1 MNILSILSK
10 DISTW
15 DDLMQ
20 KFTFLSKK
28 EKGDAFE
35 NITKLYF
42 EIDPKY
48 QFYDNIWLFSEL
60 PAKELEIL
68 GLPSQDL
75 GIDIIAKSGDEYHAI
90 QCKFHDDNSKSITF
104 KEVATFIS
112 LLESNPKL
120 TQGYICS
127 TADSTSHNF
136 QKLKTKPIN
145 LILSDD
151 WNNLGPDFFHQ
162 IEDILNGKKPTYKI
176 FEPKEH
182 QEKAIKDAVS
192 YFSKST
198 NTRGK
203 LIFPC
208 GSGKSLTGLWITQ
221 ALKSKTTLIAV
232 PSLSLIKQT
241 LEVYISQMAALNVP
255 VKWLCICS
263 DEGIGKDEDV
273 VIYTENIG
281 VPCQTDPVY
290 IEQWLKKN
298 KGENIIVF
306 TTYQSGRIIAEIS
319 KNLAISF
326 DVGIFDEAHKTVGSD
341 KKLFSHLLLEENI
354 SISKRIFM
362 TATERFYQGS
372 DDSIISMNN
381 TSIYGEVFTQMSFK
395 EAIELNL
402 LTDYKVI
409 TIEVGK
415 SEISDFIKQN
425 NLVQL
430 NDKWKKETEARS
442 LASML
447 ALRKA
452 MEQFPIKNAVSFHSS
467 IDKAIRNKELQDH
480 ISTTYN
486 FEPIVSYTVS
496 GNQPTA
502 KRNRIVQEFARSERA
517 LITNAKCLTEGVDV
531 PNIDCIVFADPRKS
545 KVDIVQALGRA
556 LRRKE
561 GKEWGYVVLPVVYDE
576 ETKEIDNE
584 NFKEIVAIL
593 RGLASNDS
601 RIIEY
606 FEAKSSDKHTKSNKS
621 DSIFNFSVISE
632 ILDEK
637 ELEKHLEI
645 RLWDKLSGYNW
656 LQFEEAR
663 NFVHKL
669 KLKTQKEWFRYCK
682 NGHNPDDIPTNPN
695 KIYMQDGWKSWGD
708 WIGSDS
714 VASHLREYKS
724 FEEARDFVHKLKLKS
739 LKEWKDYCKSAI
751 NPKDIPTNPNR
762 TYKQDGWKTWGDWF
776 GTGTVA
782 PRLREYKSFEKA
794 RDFVHKL
801 KLKGVKEW
809 LEYCKSGIKP
819 EDIPANP
826 DNIYKQ
832 DGWKGF
838 GDWIGSG
845 SVANFLKEFKS
856 FEKARDFV
864 HKLMFKNQKEWRD
877 YCKSGQ
883 KPEDIPSNPDKT
895 YKHDGWKGM
904 GDWIG
909 SGTVATYFREYKPF
923 EEARDFVHKLKLKSG
938 EEWKDYCKFGQKPDD
953 IPAAPDSTY
962 KQDGWKDWG
971 DWLGSGSVA
980 TQLREYKPFEEA
992 RDFVHKLKLKGVKEW
1007 QVYCKSGQKPE
1018 DIPSN
1023 PDKTY
1028 KQDGWKGMGDWLGSG
1043 SVASHLKKYSSF
1055 EEARKFVH
1063 KLKLNSQKEWQV
1075 YCKSGQK
1082 PEDIPTNPNKIYMQD
1097 GWKGMGDWLG
1107 SGTVSPRLREYKS
1120 FEEARD
1126 FIHKLK
1132 LKGEKEW
1139 LEYCKSGQKP
1149 EDIPAAP
1156 ESTYKQAGWKGTGD
1170 WLGTGTVATRL
1181 REYKSFEDAR
1191 NFIHKLKLKG
1201 QKEWYDYCKTGHKPE
1216 DIPSNPDKTY
1226 KQNGWN
1232 GIEDWLGY

>member
-1 MNILSILSK
+1 
-10 DISTW
+10 
-15 DDLMQ
+15 
-20 KFTFLSKK
+20 
-28 EKGDAFE
+28 
-35 NITKLYF
+35 
-42 EIDPKY
+42 
-48 QFYDNIWLFSEL
+48 
-60 PAKELEIL
+60 
-68 GLPSQDL
+68 
-75 GIDIIAKSGDEYHAI
+75 
-90 QCKFHDDNSKSITF
+90 
-104 KEVATFIS
+104 VATFIS

-162 IEDILNGKKPTYKI
+162 IEDILNGKKPTYKK

-182 QEKAIKDAVS
+182 QEKAIKDAVR
-192 YFSKST
+192 YFSNST

-241 LEVYISQMAALNVP
+241 LEVYISQMTALNIP

-290 IEQWLKKN
+290 IEHWLKKN

-467 IDKAIRNKELQDH
+467 IDKAIRNKELQEH
-480 ISTTYN
+480 ISNTYH

-584 NFKEIVAIL
+584 NFNEIVAIL

-606 FEAKSSDKHTKSNKS
+606 FEAKSSDKNTKSNKS
-621 DSIFNFSVISE
+621 DSLFNFSVISE

-645 RLWDKLSGYNW
+645 RLWDKLSGYKW

-663 NFVHKL
+663 DIIHKLKLKSGDEWREYCKSGIKPNDIPTRPDYTYKQDGWKDWGDWIGFGTMATHLREYKSFEDARDFVHKL
-669 KLKTQKEWFRYCK
+669 KLKSTEEWWSYCK
-682 NGHNPDDIPTNPN
+682 SGHKPEDIPAAPER
-695 KIYMQDGWKSWGD
+695 IYKQDGWKGMGDWIGTGSISNRLREYKSFEDARDFVHKLKVKSQKEWSEYCKSGHKPEDIPASPESTYKQDGWRGMGDWIGTGSIAPFLREYRPFEEAKDFVHKLKLKNQKEWNDYCKSGQKPEDIPANPNQTYKQNGWKTMGD
-708 WIGSDS
+708 WIGSGN
-714 VASHLREYKS
+714 VASYLREYKSFEDARDFVHKLKLKSTEEWWSYCKSGHKPEDIPTSPESTYKQVGWKGMGDWLGTGTVATHLREYKSFEDARDFVHKLKLKGQKEWNDYCKSGQKPEDIPAAPQSTYNQVGWKGFGDWLGSGYVATNLREYKS
-724 FEEARDFVHKLKLKS
+724 FEEARDFVHKLNLKS
-739 LKEWKDYCKSAI
+739 LKEWK
-751 NPKDIPTNPNR
+751 
-762 TYKQDGWKTWGDWF
+762 
-776 GTGTVA
+776 
-782 PRLREYKSFEKA
+782 
-794 RDFVHKL
+794 
-801 KLKGVKEW
+801 
-809 LEYCKSGIKP
+809 EYCKSGHKP

-826 DNIYKQ
+826 NRTYNQ
-832 DGWKGF
+832 DGWNTW
-838 GDWIGSG
+838 GDWIGS
-845 SVANFLKEFKS
+845 S
-856 FEKARDFV
+856 
-864 HKLMFKNQKEWRD
+864 
-877 YCKSGQ
+877 
-883 KPEDIPSNPDKT
+883 I
-895 YKHDGWKGM
+895 
-904 GDWIG
+904 
-909 SGTVATYFREYKPF
+909 
-923 EEARDFVHKLKLKSG
+923 
-938 EEWKDYCKFGQKPDD
+938 
-953 IPAAPDSTY
+953 
-962 KQDGWKDWG
+962 
-971 DWLGSGSVA
+971 VA
-980 TQLREYKPFEEA
+980 TQ
-992 RDFVHKLKLKGVKEW
+992 
-1007 QVYCKSGQKPE
+1007 
-1018 DIPSN
+1018 
-1023 PDKTY
+1023 
-1028 KQDGWKGMGDWLGSG
+1028 
-1043 SVASHLKKYSSF
+1043 
-1055 EEARKFVH
+1055 
-1063 KLKLNSQKEWQV
+1063 
-1075 YCKSGQK
+1075 
-1082 PEDIPTNPNKIYMQD
+1082 
-1097 GWKGMGDWLG
+1097 
-1107 SGTVSPRLREYKS
+1107 LREYKS
-1120 FEEARD
+1120 FEEARN
-1126 FIHKLK
+1126 FVHKLK
-1132 LKGEKEW
+1132 LKSAKEW
-1139 LEYCKSGQKP
+1139 KDYCKS
-1149 EDIPAAP
+1149 
-1156 ESTYKQAGWKGTGD
+1156 
-1170 WLGTGTVATRL
+1170 
-1181 REYKSFEDAR
+1181 
-1191 NFIHKLKLKG
+1191 
-1201 QKEWYDYCKTGHKPE
+1201 GHKPE
-1216 DIPSNPDKTY
+1216 DIPANPNRTY
-1226 KQNGWN
+1226 NQDGWK
-1232 GIEDWLGY
+1232 GWGDWLGY

>member
-20 KFTFLSKK
+20 KFTSLSKK

-48 QFYDNIWLFSEL
+48 QFYDNIWLFSEI

-241 LEVYISQMAALNVP
+241 LEVYLSQMAALNVP

-290 IEQWLKKN
+290 IEQWLIKN

-486 FEPIVSYTVS
+486 FEPIISYTVS

-606 FEAKSSDKHTKSNKS
+606 FEARSSDKQVKSNKS
-621 DSIFNFSVISE
+621 ENLFNFSVISE

-663 NFVHKL
+663 DFVHKL
-669 KLKTQKEWFRYCK
+669 KLKVTKEWIEYCISGQKPDNIPSNPDKNYKQDGWKGMGDWLGSGSISNRLREYKSFEEARDFVYKLKIKNQKEWLEYCK
-682 NGHNPDDIPTNPN
+682 SGQKPEDIPASPEKTYKQDGWKGMGNWLGTDSISNRLKEYKSFEEARDFVYKLKIKNQKEWQDYCKSGHKPDDIPAAPDS
-695 KIYMQDGWKSWGD
+695 IYKQDGWKGFGD
-708 WIGSDS
+708 WLGSGN
-714 VASHLREYKS
+714 VATHLREYKS
-724 FEEARDFVHKLKLKS
+724 FEEARDFVHKLKLKG
-739 LKEWKDYCKSAI
+739 
-751 NPKDIPTNPNR
+751 R
-762 TYKQDGWKTWGDWF
+762 
-776 GTGTVA
+776 
-782 PRLREYKSFEKA
+782 
-794 RDFVHKL
+794 
-801 KLKGVKEW
+801 
-809 LEYCKSGIKP
+809 
-819 EDIPANP
+819 
-826 DNIYKQ
+826 
-832 DGWKGF
+832 
-838 GDWIGSG
+838 
-845 SVANFLKEFKS
+845 
-856 FEKARDFV
+856 
-864 HKLMFKNQKEWRD
+864 KEWRD

-883 KPEDIPSNPDKT
+883 KPEDIPASPEKT
-895 YKHDGWKGM
+895 YKQDGWKGM
-904 GDWIG
+904 GNWL
-909 SGTVATYFREYKPF
+909 GTDSVASYLRKYKSF
-923 EEARDFVHKLKLKSG
+923 EEARDFVYKLKLKNQKEWQDYFKSG
-938 EEWKDYCKFGQKPDD
+938 HKPDFIPVAPDRIYKQDGWKGFGDWLGTGSVASKLKEYKSFEEAREFVHKIKLKGRKEWKNYCKSGQKPDD
-953 IPAAPDSTY
+953 IPAAPQSSY
-962 KQDGWKDWG
+962 KQDGWEGWG
-971 DWLGSGSVA
+971 DWLGSSNVA
-980 TQLREYKPFEEA
+980 YQLREYKPFEEA
-992 RDFVHKLKLKGVKEW
+992 REFVHKLKLKSQKEW
-1007 QVYCKSGQKPE
+1007 IDYCKSGQKPE
-1018 DIPSN
+1018 DIPSY
-1023 PDKTY
+1023 PDQTF
-1028 KQDGWKGMGDWLGSG
+1028 KQDGWKTMGDWLGTG
-1043 SVASHLKKYSSF
+1043 SIAFFLREYRPF
-1055 EEARKFVH
+1055 EEAKDFVH
-1063 KLKLNSQKEWQV
+1063 KLKLKSREEWLD
-1075 YCKSGQK
+1075 YCKS
-1082 PEDIPTNPNKIYMQD
+1082 
-1097 GWKGMGDWLG
+1097 
-1107 SGTVSPRLREYKS
+1107 
-1120 FEEARD
+1120 
-1126 FIHKLK
+1126 
-1132 LKGEKEW
+1132 
-1139 LEYCKSGQKP
+1139 
-1149 EDIPAAP
+1149 
-1156 ESTYKQAGWKGTGD
+1156 
-1170 WLGTGTVATRL
+1170 
-1181 REYKSFEDAR
+1181 
-1191 NFIHKLKLKG
+1191 
-1201 QKEWYDYCKTGHKPE
+1201 GHKPE

-1226 KQNGWN
+1226 KNDYWKGFGDWIGSGTVANHLREYKSFEEARDFVHKLRLKSQKEWQDYCKSGNKPETIPASPDKTYKQNGWN
-1232 GIEDWLGY
+1232 GIGDWLGY

>member
-1 MNILSILSK
+1 M
-10 DISTW
+10 
-15 DDLMQ
+15 
-20 KFTFLSKK
+20 
-28 EKGDAFE
+28 
-35 NITKLYF
+35 
-42 EIDPKY
+42 
-48 QFYDNIWLFSEL
+48 
-60 PAKELEIL
+60 
-68 GLPSQDL
+68 
-75 GIDIIAKSGDEYHAI
+75 
-90 QCKFHDDNSKSITF
+90 
-104 KEVATFIS
+104 
-112 LLESNPKL
+112 
-120 TQGYICS
+120 
-127 TADSTSHNF
+127 
-136 QKLKTKPIN
+136 
-145 LILSDD
+145 
-151 WNNLGPDFFHQ
+151 
-162 IEDILNGKKPTYKI
+162 EDILNGKKPTYKI

-192 YFSKST
+192 YFSKSA

-221 ALKSKTTLIAV
+221 ALRSKTTLIAV

-241 LEVYISQMAALNVP
+241 LEVYLSQMAALNVP

-263 DEGIGKDEDV
+263 DEGIGKDEDI

-290 IEQWLKKN
+290 IEQWLIKN

-395 EAIELNL
+395 EAIELSL

-593 RGLASNDS
+593 RGLASNDG

-606 FEAKSSDKHTKSNKS
+606 FEAKGSDKQTKRDKS
-621 DSIFNFSVISE
+621 ESIFNFSVISE

-637 ELEKHLEI
+637 ELENHLEI
-645 RLWDKLSGYNW
+645 KLWDKLSGYNW
-656 LQFEEAR
+656 LPFEEAR
-663 NFVHKL
+663 EFVRNLNL
-669 KLKTQKEWFRYCK
+669 KGQKEWFDYCK
-682 NGHNPDDIPTNPN
+682 SGEKPEDIPVAPHLVY
-695 KIYMQDGWKSWGD
+695 KQDGWNTWGD
-708 WIGSDS
+708 WLGTGS
-714 VASHLREYKS
+714 VASHLREYRP
-724 FEEARDFVHKLKLKS
+724 FEEAREFVHNLNLKGE
-739 LKEWKDYCKSAI
+739 KEWRDYRKSG
-751 NPKDIPTNPNR
+751 NKPEDIPSNPNQ
-762 TYKQDGWKTWGDWF
+762 TYKQDGWKTWGDWL
-776 GTGTVA
+776 GNGIVA
-782 PRLREYKSFEKA
+782 SHLREYRPFEEA
-794 RDFVHKL
+794 REFVHNLNL
-801 KLKGVKEW
+801 K
-809 LEYCKSGIKP
+809 S
-819 EDIPANP
+819 
-826 DNIYKQ
+826 
-832 DGWKGF
+832 
-838 GDWIGSG
+838 
-845 SVANFLKEFKS
+845 
-856 FEKARDFV
+856 
-864 HKLMFKNQKEWRD
+864 QKEWRD
-877 YCKSGQ
+877 YTKSRQ
-883 KPEDIPSNPDKT
+883 KPKDIPANPEGT
-895 YKHDGWKGM
+895 YKQEGWKG
-904 GDWIG
+904 
-909 SGTVATYFREYKPF
+909 Y
-923 EEARDFVHKLKLKSG
+923 
-938 EEWKDYCKFGQKPDD
+938 
-953 IPAAPDSTY
+953 
-962 KQDGWKDWG
+962 
-971 DWLGSGSVA
+971 
-980 TQLREYKPFEEA
+980 
-992 RDFVHKLKLKGVKEW
+992 
-1007 QVYCKSGQKPE
+1007 
-1018 DIPSN
+1018 
-1023 PDKTY
+1023 
-1028 KQDGWKGMGDWLGSG
+1028 
-1043 SVASHLKKYSSF
+1043 
-1055 EEARKFVH
+1055 
-1063 KLKLNSQKEWQV
+1063 
-1075 YCKSGQK
+1075 
-1082 PEDIPTNPNKIYMQD
+1082 
-1097 GWKGMGDWLG
+1097 
-1107 SGTVSPRLREYKS
+1107 
-1120 FEEARD
+1120 
-1126 FIHKLK
+1126 
-1132 LKGEKEW
+1132 
-1139 LEYCKSGQKP
+1139 
-1149 EDIPAAP
+1149 
-1156 ESTYKQAGWKGTGD
+1156 GD
-1170 WLGTGTVATRL
+1170 WLGTGTMALV
-1181 REYKSFEDAR
+1181 
-1191 NFIHKLKLKG
+1191 
-1201 QKEWYDYCKTGHKPE
+1201 
-1216 DIPSNPDKTY
+1216 
-1226 KQNGWN
+1226 
-1232 GIEDWLGY
+1232 

>member
-151 WNNLGPDFFHQ
+151 WNNLGPYFFHQ

-176 FEPKEH
+176 FKPKEH

-192 YFSKST
+192 YFSKSA

-241 LEVYISQMAALNVP
+241 LEVYLSQMAALNVP

-263 DEGIGKDEDV
+263 DEGIGKDEDI

-290 IEQWLKKN
+290 IEQWLIKN

-606 FEAKSSDKHTKSNKS
+606 FEAKSSDKHTKRDESE
-621 DSIFNFSVISE
+621 SIFNFSVISE

-645 RLWDKLSGYNW
+645 RLWDKLSGFNW
-656 LQFEEAR
+656 LQFEKAREVVHKLKLKSGKEWKDYCKSGLKPNDIPTNPNIIYMQDGWKGMGDWLGSGIVATYLREYKSFDEAR
-663 NFVHKL
+663 DFVHKLKLKGEKDWRDYYKSGLKPDDIPTAPNQVFKQDGWKDWGNWIGSGIVATNLREYKSFEEARDFVHKLKLKSGEEWKDYCKSGHKPDDIPAAPNRTYKQDGWKGMGDWIGTGSIASFLRKYRPFEEARHFVHKLKLKSGEEWRDYCKSGQKPEDIPSNPDKTYKQDGWKGMGDWIGSGSIANFLREYRPFEEAKDFVHKL

-739 LKEWKDYCKSAI
+739 LKEWKDYCKSGI

-809 LEYCKSGIKP
+809 LEYCKSGLKP

-895 YKHDGWKGM
+895 YK
-904 GDWIG
+904 
-909 SGTVATYFREYKPF
+909 
-923 EEARDFVHKLKLKSG
+923 
-938 EEWKDYCKFGQKPDD
+938 
-953 IPAAPDSTY
+953 
-962 KQDGWKDWG
+962 
-971 DWLGSGSVA
+971 
-980 TQLREYKPFEEA
+980 
-992 RDFVHKLKLKGVKEW
+992 
-1007 QVYCKSGQKPE
+1007 
-1018 DIPSN
+1018 
-1023 PDKTY
+1023 
-1028 KQDGWKGMGDWLGSG
+1028 QDGWKGMGDWLG
-1043 SVASHLKKYSSF
+1043 Y
-1055 EEARKFVH
+1055 
-1063 KLKLNSQKEWQV
+1063 
-1075 YCKSGQK
+1075 
-1082 PEDIPTNPNKIYMQD
+1082 
-1097 GWKGMGDWLG
+1097 
-1107 SGTVSPRLREYKS
+1107 
-1120 FEEARD
+1120 
-1126 FIHKLK
+1126 
-1132 LKGEKEW
+1132 
-1139 LEYCKSGQKP
+1139 
-1149 EDIPAAP
+1149 
-1156 ESTYKQAGWKGTGD
+1156 
-1170 WLGTGTVATRL
+1170 
-1181 REYKSFEDAR
+1181 
-1191 NFIHKLKLKG
+1191 
-1201 QKEWYDYCKTGHKPE
+1201 
-1216 DIPSNPDKTY
+1216 
-1226 KQNGWN
+1226 
-1232 GIEDWLGY
+1232 

>member
-48 QFYDNIWLFSEL
+48 QFYDNIWLFSEI

-90 QCKFHDDNSKSITF
+90 QCKFHDDHSKSITF

-136 QKLKTKPIN
+136 QKLKTKTIN
-145 LILSDD
+145 LILSDE

-162 IEDILNGKKPTYKI
+162 IEDVLNGKKPTYKI

-241 LEVYISQMAALNVP
+241 LEVYISQMTALNEP

-263 DEGIGKDEDV
+263 DEGIGKDEDI

-290 IEQWLKKN
+290 IEHWLKKN

-606 FEAKSSDKHTKSNKS
+606 FEAKSSDKHIKSNKS
-621 DSIFNFSVISE
+621 DSLFSFSVISE

-645 RLWDKLSGYNW
+645 RLWDKLSGYKW

-663 NFVHKL
+663 NFVHTL
-669 KLKTQKEWFRYCK
+669 KFKSGK
-682 NGHNPDDIPTNPN
+682 
-695 KIYMQDGWKSWGD
+695 GW
-708 WIGSDS
+708 
-714 VASHLREYKS
+714 E
-724 FEEARDFVHKLKLKS
+724 
-739 LKEWKDYCKSAI
+739 DYCKSGKK
-751 NPKDIPTNPNR
+751 PKDIPTNPHV
-762 TYKQDGWKTWGDWF
+762 TYKHDGWKTWGDWL
-776 GTGTVA
+776 GSGKVA
-782 PRLREYKSFEKA
+782 TQLRKYKSFEEA
-794 RDFVHKL
+794 REFVRKL
-801 KLKGVKEW
+801 KLNNEKEW
-809 LEYCKSGIKP
+809 KEYYLSGQKP
-819 EDIPANP
+819 EDIPAAAQK
-826 DNIYKQ
+826 IYKLQ
-832 DGWKGF
+832 GWKGM
-838 GDWIGSG
+838 GDWLGTEN
-845 SVANFLKEFKS
+845 VASRLMKYRP
-856 FEKARDFV
+856 FEEARDLV
-864 HKLMFKNQKEWRD
+864 RKLKIKNQKEWRD
-877 YCKSGQ
+877 YCKSGL
-883 KPEDIPSNPDKT
+883 KPEDIPANPHGT
-895 YKHDGWKGM
+895 YKQDGWKGT
-904 GDWIG
+904 GDWLGTG
-909 SGTVATYFREYKPF
+909 SIAPFLRKYKPF
-923 EEARDFVHKLKLKSG
+923 EEARHCAHKLKIKNTKEWLK
-938 EEWKDYCKFGQKPDD
+938 YCNSGQKPDD
-953 IPAAPDSTY
+953 IPSAPYQVY
-962 KQDGWKDWG
+962 KQDGWKSWG
-971 DWLGSGSVA
+971 DWLGTGNVA
-980 TQLREYKPFEEA
+980 SRLLKYRPFEEA
-992 RDFVHKLKLKGVKEW
+992 RDFVHKLKLKGEKEW
-1007 QVYCKSGQKPE
+1007 REYCKSGLKPD
-1018 DIPSN
+1018 DIPAS
-1023 PDKTY
+1023 PESTY
-1028 KQDGWKGMGDWLGSG
+1028 KQNGWKTWGDWLGSG
-1043 SVASHLKKYSSF
+1043 SVSSHL
-1055 EEARKFVH
+1055 
-1063 KLKLNSQKEWQV
+1063 
-1075 YCKSGQK
+1075 
-1082 PEDIPTNPNKIYMQD
+1082 
-1097 GWKGMGDWLG
+1097 
-1107 SGTVSPRLREYKS
+1107 RE
-1120 FEEARD
+1120 
-1126 FIHKLK
+1126 
-1132 LKGEKEW
+1132 
-1139 LEYCKSGQKP
+1139 
-1149 EDIPAAP
+1149 
-1156 ESTYKQAGWKGTGD
+1156 
-1170 WLGTGTVATRL
+1170 
-1181 REYKSFEDAR
+1181 
-1191 NFIHKLKLKG
+1191 
-1201 QKEWYDYCKTGHKPE
+1201 
-1216 DIPSNPDKTY
+1216 
-1226 KQNGWN
+1226 
-1232 GIEDWLGY
+1232 

>member
-1 MNILSILSK
+1 MSK

-20 KFTFLSKK
+20 KFTSLSKK

-90 QCKFHDDNSKSITF
+90 QCKFHDDHSKSITF

-192 YFSKST
+192 YFSKSA

-221 ALKSKTTLIAV
+221 ALRSKTTLIAV

-241 LEVYISQMAALNVP
+241 LEVYLSQMAALNVP

-263 DEGIGKDEDV
+263 DEGIGKDEDI

-290 IEQWLKKN
+290 IEQWLIKN

-415 SEISDFIKQN
+415 AEISDFIKQN

-621 DSIFNFSVISE
+621 DSLFNFSVISE

-663 NFVHKL
+663 DFARTLNLKNNLEWREYYKSINKSLNIPFSPDSYYKDKGWKNWSDWLGTGYIASQLREYIKFSAAKDFVHKL
-669 KLKTQKEWFRYCK
+669 KLKSQKEWREYCK
-682 NGHNPDDIPTNPN
+682 SGQKPEDIPKTPN
-695 KIYMQDGWKSWGD
+695 QVYKQDGWNTWGD
-708 WIGSDS
+708 WLGTEN
-714 VASHLREYKS
+714 VASYNKSFLEFKEARDFVQKLKLKSSKEWSDYCKSGDKPEDIPSNPNGTYKQNGWKTMGDWLGTGTVAARLREYKS
-724 FEEARDFVHKLKLKS
+724 FEEAR
-739 LKEWKDYCKSAI
+739 
-751 NPKDIPTNPNR
+751 N
-762 TYKQDGWKTWGDWF
+762 
-776 GTGTVA
+776 
-782 PRLREYKSFEKA
+782 
-794 RDFVHKL
+794 FVHKL
-801 KLKGVKEW
+801 KLKGQKEW
-809 LEYCKSGIKP
+809 KDYCKTGQKP
-819 EDIPANP
+819 ENIPASPNR
-826 DNIYKQ
+826 IYSQ
-832 DGWKGF
+832 DGWKDW
-838 GDWIGSG
+838 GDWLGTW
-845 SVANFLKEFKS
+845 SVATLLREYIS
-856 FEKARDFV
+856 FSDARDFV
-864 HKLMFKNQKEWRD
+864 HKLNLKSQKEWKNYCKSGQKQENIPANPNRTYSQDGWKGWGDWLGTESVASYNKSFLEFEDAKKFVQNLKLNSNREWSVYCKSGQKPENIPVSPNRTYSQDGWKGMGDWLGTGSIASFLREYRPFEEARDFVHKLNLKSREEWQEYYKSGQKPEDIPAAPNRTYEKVGWKGMADWLGSGTMANQLREYKPFEEAREFVRKLKVKSQKEWQAYCKSGLKPDDIPTKPDKTYKKNGWNGFGDWLGSGTVAARFREYKSFVEAKEFVHKLKLNSQNEWRD

-883 KPEDIPSNPDKT
+883 KPEDIPSNP
-895 YKHDGWKGM
+895 H
-904 GDWIG
+904 
-909 SGTVATYFREYKPF
+909 
-923 EEARDFVHKLKLKSG
+923 
-938 EEWKDYCKFGQKPDD
+938 
-953 IPAAPDSTY
+953 
-962 KQDGWKDWG
+962 
-971 DWLGSGSVA
+971 
-980 TQLREYKPFEEA
+980 
-992 RDFVHKLKLKGVKEW
+992 
-1007 QVYCKSGQKPE
+1007 QV
-1018 DIPSN
+1018 
-1023 PDKTY
+1023 
-1028 KQDGWKGMGDWLGSG
+1028 
-1043 SVASHLKKYSSF
+1043 
-1055 EEARKFVH
+1055 
-1063 KLKLNSQKEWQV
+1063 
-1075 YCKSGQK
+1075 
-1082 PEDIPTNPNKIYMQD
+1082 
-1097 GWKGMGDWLG
+1097 
-1107 SGTVSPRLREYKS
+1107 
-1120 FEEARD
+1120 
-1126 FIHKLK
+1126 
-1132 LKGEKEW
+1132 
-1139 LEYCKSGQKP
+1139 
-1149 EDIPAAP
+1149 
-1156 ESTYKQAGWKGTGD
+1156 
-1170 WLGTGTVATRL
+1170 
-1181 REYKSFEDAR
+1181 
-1191 NFIHKLKLKG
+1191 
-1201 QKEWYDYCKTGHKPE
+1201 
-1216 DIPSNPDKTY
+1216 Y
-1226 KQNGWN
+1226 KQNGWK
-1232 GIEDWLGY
+1232 GFGDWLGY

>member
-20 KFTFLSKK
+20 KFTSLSKK

-192 YFSKST
+192 YFSKSA

-241 LEVYISQMAALNVP
+241 LEVYISQMTALNVP

-263 DEGIGKDEDV
+263 DEGIGKDEDI

-290 IEQWLKKN
+290 IEQWLIKN

-415 SEISDFIKQN
+415 AEISDFIKQN

-606 FEAKSSDKHTKSNKS
+606 FEAKSSDKHTKRDESE
-621 DSIFNFSVISE
+621 SIFNFSVISE

-669 KLKTQKEWFRYCK
+669 KFNNREEW
-682 NGHNPDDIPTNPN
+682 I
-695 KIYMQDGWKSWGD
+695 
-708 WIGSDS
+708 
-714 VASHLREYKS
+714 E
-724 FEEARDFVHKLKLKS
+724 
-739 LKEWKDYCKSAI
+739 YCKSGKK
-751 NPKDIPTNPNR
+751 PKDIPTNPHV
-762 TYKQDGWKTWGDWF
+762 TYKHDGWKTWGDWL
-776 GTGTVA
+776 GSGKVA
-782 PRLREYKSFEKA
+782 TQLRKYKSFEEA
-794 RDFVHKL
+794 REFVRKL
-801 KLKGVKEW
+801 KLNNEKEW
-809 LEYCKSGIKP
+809 KEYYLSGQKP
-819 EDIPANP
+819 EDIPAAAQK
-826 DNIYKQ
+826 IYKLQ
-832 DGWKGF
+832 GWKGM
-838 GDWIGSG
+838 GDWLGTEN
-845 SVANFLKEFKS
+845 VASRLMKYRPFEEASDLVRKLKI
-856 FEKARDFV
+856 
-864 HKLMFKNQKEWRD
+864 KNQKEWRD
-877 YCKSGQ
+877 YCKSGL
-883 KPEDIPSNPDKT
+883 KPKDIPANPHGT
-895 YKHDGWKGM
+895 YKQDGWKGT
-904 GDWIG
+904 GDWLGTG
-909 SGTVATYFREYKPF
+909 SIAPFLRKYRPF
-923 EEARDFVHKLKLKSG
+923 EEARHCAHKLKIKNTKEWLK
-938 EEWKDYCKFGQKPDD
+938 YCNSGQKPDD
-953 IPAAPDSTY
+953 IPSAPYQVY
-962 KQDGWKDWG
+962 KQDGWKSWG
-971 DWLGSGSVA
+971 DWLGTGNVA
-980 TQLREYKPFEEA
+980 SRLIKYRPFEEA
-992 RDFVHKLKLKGVKEW
+992 RDFVHKLKLKGEKEW
-1007 QVYCKSGQKPE
+1007 REYCKSGLKPD
-1018 DIPSN
+1018 DIPAS
-1023 PDKTY
+1023 PESTY
-1028 KQDGWKGMGDWLGSG
+1028 KQNGWKTWGDWLGSG
-1043 SVASHLKKYSSF
+1043 SVSSHL
-1055 EEARKFVH
+1055 
-1063 KLKLNSQKEWQV
+1063 
-1075 YCKSGQK
+1075 
-1082 PEDIPTNPNKIYMQD
+1082 
-1097 GWKGMGDWLG
+1097 
-1107 SGTVSPRLREYKS
+1107 RE
-1120 FEEARD
+1120 
-1126 FIHKLK
+1126 
-1132 LKGEKEW
+1132 
-1139 LEYCKSGQKP
+1139 
-1149 EDIPAAP
+1149 
-1156 ESTYKQAGWKGTGD
+1156 
-1170 WLGTGTVATRL
+1170 
-1181 REYKSFEDAR
+1181 
-1191 NFIHKLKLKG
+1191 
-1201 QKEWYDYCKTGHKPE
+1201 
-1216 DIPSNPDKTY
+1216 
-1226 KQNGWN
+1226 
-1232 GIEDWLGY
+1232 